1 MNPNMWLLVAIL
13 LLCVALSAFFSASE
27 TSYAVVNRVRLKNMA
42 ADGKRGAQKAIDLA
56 EQYDRLLTT
65 ILIGNNIVNTLAASI
80 GTVLF
85 TGLAGN
91 MGPTLSTIV
100 ITLVVLTFGE
110 ITPKTLAKKNAE
122 AIAVAVAEP
131 LRVLMIVFTPL
142 DKVFSLLRNSL
153 MKRFVHEEESHIEDE
168 LMTMVDEAQH
178 EGDMDVHEGELI
190 RSAIEFN
197 DQDAQS
203 ILTPRVDITAIEDT
217 ATMEEAAEVLRESGY
232 SRVPVYHEDM
242 DHVVGILHEKDF
254 YVQKHAGCNDI
265 CQIMKPP
272 VWAPSTLKI
281 SKLLKM
287 FQSSK
292 THMVILLDEFGGTE
306 GLVTMEDVLE
316 ELVGEIYDEHDDVSE
331 EITAQPDGSWSV
343 DGSMQLSDLLEKFH
357 IKDDYEADTVGGW
370 AAEVLGRIPKVGD
383 TFEADHV
390 HGEVI
395 DMDKRRVTRLNVVF
409 NNEDEQDEENERG

>member
-1 MNPNMWLLVAIL
+1 MNPSMWLLIAIL
-13 LLCVALSAFFSASE
+13 LLCVSLSAFFSASE
-27 TSYAVVNRVRLKNMA
+27 TAYMALNRVRMKTMA
-42 ADGKRGAQKAIDLA
+42 ADGKRGAQRALDLS
-56 EQYDRLLTT
+56 EKYDRLLTT

-85 TGLAGN
+85 TGLVGN
-91 MGPTLSTIV
+91 MGPTVSTIV

-110 ITPKTLAKKNAE
+110 ITPKTLAKDNAE
-122 AIAVAVAEP
+122 RIAIAVAEP
-131 LRVLMIVFTPL
+131 LRVLMILFTPL
-142 DKVFSLLRNSL
+142 DKIFSLLRNKL
-153 MKRFVHEEESHIEDE
+153 MKRFTHEEESNIEDE

-178 EGDMDVHEGELI
+178 EGDMDAHEGELI

-203 ILTPRVDITAIEDT
+203 ILTPRVDITAIQDT

-281 SKLLKM
+281 SKLLKL

-331 EITAQPDGSWSV
+331 DMVAQPDGSFSV

-357 IKDDYEADTVGGW
+357 IKDDYEADTVGGF

-383 TFEADHV
+383 TFDADQLHC
-390 HGEVI
+390 EVVA
-395 DMDKRRVTRLNVVF
+395 MDKRRVTRLNVAF
-409 NNEDEQDEENERG
+409 QGEDGQNDEEQRS

>member
-1 MNPNMWLLVAIL
+1 M
-13 LLCVALSAFFSASE
+13 
-27 TSYAVVNRVRLKNMA
+27 
-42 ADGKRGAQKAIDLA
+42 
-56 EQYDRLLTT
+56 
-65 ILIGNNIVNTLAASI
+65 
-80 GTVLF
+80 
-85 TGLAGN
+85 
-91 MGPTLSTIV
+91 
-100 ITLVVLTFGE
+100 
-110 ITPKTLAKKNAE
+110 
-122 AIAVAVAEP
+122 
-131 LRVLMIVFTPL
+131 
-142 DKVFSLLRNSL
+142 
-153 MKRFVHEEESHIEDE
+153 
-168 LMTMVDEAQH
+168 DEA
-178 EGDMDVHEGELI
+178 
-190 RSAIEFN
+190 AK
-197 DQDAQS
+197 
-203 ILTPRVDITAIEDT
+203 
-217 ATMEEAAEVLRESGY
+217 VLRESGY

-254 YVQKHAGCNDI
+254 YVQKHAGCTDI

-281 SKLLKM
+281 SKLLKL

-331 EITAQPDGSWSV
+331 EIVPQADGSWIV

-409 NNEDEQDEENERG
+409 NGEDDQNDENERG